1 MENGVLMPVREQE
14 RGRKSGSSEL
24 HFWTYIFSSRPV
36 LLGGLRRVMLGGSRR
51 VMWAGHAGT
60 HG

>member
-1 MENGVLMPVREQE
+1 MPVREQE